1 MDEREVANHVVGLVD
16 QAAYRNAVRRVVSV
30 RLAIGGRRALDFQRL
45 QLTFDEVSRG
55 TVADGARLVL
65 ELLPVLRRCLN
76 CGEDFK
82 ATAADCPCPACGHPH
97 TEARSGFEV
106 RILDMDVEDA

>member
-1 MDEREVANHVVGLVD
+1 MDEREVANHVVDLVD
-16 QAAYRNAVRRVVSV
+16 QAAYRNAVRRVVTV
-30 RLAIGGRRALDFQRL
+30 RLAIGGRRALDFERL

-65 ELLPVLRRCLN
+65 ELLSVLRHCLS
-76 CGEDFK
+76 CGEDFQ

-106 RILDMDVEDA
+106 RVLDMDVEDA